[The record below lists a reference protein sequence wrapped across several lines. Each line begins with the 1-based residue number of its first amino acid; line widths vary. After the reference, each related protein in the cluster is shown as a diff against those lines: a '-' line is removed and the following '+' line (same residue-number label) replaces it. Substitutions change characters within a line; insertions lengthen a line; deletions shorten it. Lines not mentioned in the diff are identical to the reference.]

1 MVRKV
6 GKEVWVSC
14 KGLTVR
20 YITGTVA
27 ASSNDQFSGI
37 CHKNNFDADITVDI
51 APAGYMPMYLL
62 PSLSRPENSHPI
74 RHSCELKKCN

>member
-1 MVRKV
+1 MWVR
-6 GKEVWVSC
+6 S
-14 KGLTVR
+14 KGLTVK

-27 ASSNDQFSGI
+27 ASSNDQLSGI
-37 CHKNNFDADITVDI
+37 CHKNNFDANITVDI

-74 RHSCELKKCN
+74 RHSCG